1 MTTEDES
8 RDDLRYG
15 IDRILG
21 LSDGVFAFVV
31 TLLVLDLVVPSLPV
45 DATSSDLW
53 MALSDEWV
61 RFLDYGIS
69 FLIAG
74 AWWNAH
80 HRTFRYIQDSDSTLQ
95 SLNLFFLLWITLLPF
110 FTRLFSENPGIQLGY
125 VLYAIDQAAAGFT
138 IALLWWYASRNHR
151 LIAKSLSDE
160 TIRSRLLMSALASLW
175 FILSI
180 SIIFIN
186 LGATYFVWFGVFLL
200 RFFDRSS
207 RSKRHRLKHEK
218 QLKTQ
223 S

>member
-1 MTTEDES
+1 MTTEDEFC
-8 RDDLRYG
+8 DDLRYG

-53 MALSDEWV
+53 EALSGEWI

-80 HRTFRYIQDSDSTLQ
+80 HRIFGYIQKGNGTLQ
-95 SLNLFFLLWITLLPF
+95 WLNLFFLLWITLLPF
-110 FTRLFSENPGIQLGY
+110 FTRLFSEYSTIQLGY
-125 VLYAIDQAAAGFT
+125 VLYALDQAAAGFT
-138 IALLWWYASRNHR
+138 ISLIWWYASRNHR
-151 LIAKSLSDE
+151 LIDKNLSDE
-160 TIRSRLLMSALASLW
+160 IIRLRLLMSVLACLW

-180 SIIFIN
+180 GVTFIS
-186 LGATYFVWFGVFLL
+186 LQPTYFVWLSVFLL
-200 RFFDRSS
+200 RGIERGSIK
-207 RSKRHRLKHEK
+207 KRQRNRN
-218 QLKTQ
+218 
-223 S
+223 